1 MHGLPLGWLIIHCL
15 PDSFPC
21 YLQEPAEN
29 AAEHGAAQPQ
39 PDAVPAASDGAAHGL
54 RDATVHYTPSA
65 TSSPSHGLEAP
76 VATISGPQT
85 ASDAVC
91 ESLVDDASQP
101 LFEPAPVSNA
111 AADDQTALANLL
123 NSELDAEQAAG
134 SSDALQPAAA
144 PAASSEALDGPPSVE
159 QAVPAPLPLQPAE
172 RLAKGREVV
181 ALMHE

>member
-39 PDAVPAASDGAAHGL
+39 PDAVPAASDCAAHGL
-54 RDATVHYTPSA
+54 RATALHYIPPA
-65 TSSPSHGLEAP
+65 TGSPSHGLGAP
-76 VATISGPQT
+76 VATIAGPQ
-85 ASDAVC
+85 AAADAVC
-91 ESLVDDASQP
+91 ESLVDQGSQP

-123 NSELDAEQAAG
+123 NDELDAEQAAG
-134 SSDALQPAAA
+134 SSGALQPAAA
-144 PAASSEALDGPPSVE
+144 PAASSAALDGQPGVE
-159 QAVPAPLPLQPAE
+159 QAVPASQPLRPAE